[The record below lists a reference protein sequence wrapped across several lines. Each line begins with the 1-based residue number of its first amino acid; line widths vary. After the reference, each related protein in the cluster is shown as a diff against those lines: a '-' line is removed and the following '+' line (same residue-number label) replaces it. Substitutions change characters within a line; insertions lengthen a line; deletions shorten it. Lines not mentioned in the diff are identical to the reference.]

1 MYKMNYVE
9 MNINEK
15 EYKLTLNMRNMILLE
30 KQLGENP
37 LNKLIEMG
45 NKMPDFDFLITV
57 MFYAMKKY
65 QPKLK
70 LDDVYDI
77 VDDYLAEE
85 ENDLTSLIT
94 IIMQIFE
101 VSGYFRQGAVDKQ
114 QPKDK

>member
-1 MYKMNYVE
+1 MNYIE

-45 NKMPDFDFLITV
+45 NSQMPEFDFITTI

-65 QPKLK
+65 QPKIK
-70 LDDVYDI
+70 LDEVYDI

-94 IIMQIFE
+94 LVMKIFE
-101 VSGYFRQGAVDKQ
+101 VSGYFRQGAIENNKQ
-114 QPKDK
+114 PNE